1 MILFYKISLF
11 NIKKIESLY
20 KLSLCISVRG
30 CGQVDKNDLDHII
43 CKVRVITRL
52 KDLNGPTVV
61 NTLEV
66 KAAVTAVSFLLA
78 SLKTNIMYQKLK
90 YLDMTTKQWSL

>member
-52 KDLNGPTVV
+52 KDLNSWAHSGKHTGSQSSCHCSILPPCLLKDKHNVP
-61 NTLEV
+61 
-66 KAAVTAVSFLLA
+66 KA
-78 SLKTNIMYQKLK
+78 
-90 YLDMTTKQWSL
+90 

>member
-30 CGQVDKNDLDHII
+30 CGQVDKNDLDHI
-43 CKVRVITRL
+43 
-52 KDLNGPTVV
+52 
-61 NTLEV
+61 
-66 KAAVTAVSFLLA
+66 
-78 SLKTNIMYQKLK
+78 M
-90 YLDMTTKQWSL
+90 